1 MKIRSYLF
9 AAFAVSCFAVSICAQ
24 KTVPV
29 KFTSVITNLGT
40 ACKTLKG
47 GDGQDD
53 ASICKGPGGYQVRI
67 YSSAMTTQIVAEL
80 KGKDFNFPI
89 ATVGLDFNES
99 RSKVE
104 WRLANGKP
112 FAVIMRVP
120 KYADMPDGDGGLGKK
135 IGEEF
140 AIAGL
145 YEYDSF
151 TGEIDAKA
159 KNAEIMA
166 RREADKIYSKKQ

>member
-1 MKIRSYLF
+1 MKIRSCLF
-9 AAFAVSCFAVSICAQ
+9 AAFAVSCLAVSVCAQ
-24 KTVPV
+24 KALPV

-40 ACKTLKG
+40 GCKTLKG

-53 ASICKGPGGYQVRI
+53 ASVCKGPGGYQVRI
-67 YSSAMTTQIVAEL
+67 YSSAMTTEIVAEL
-80 KGKDFNFPI
+80 KGKDSDFPI
-89 ATVGLDFNES
+89 ATVALDFNQS

-112 FAVIMRVP
+112 FAVIIRVP
-120 KYADMPDGDGGLGKK
+120 KYADKPDGEAGLGKK
-135 IGEEF
+135 TGEEF

-151 TGEIDAKA
+151 TAEIDAKA
-159 KNAEIMA
+159 KNAEVLA